1 MYTDSF
7 INIVIQWVTATTS
20 QVVPNEWYAPTRDI
34 FQARL
39 ETFLSRIQK
48 SVGDRAYLLTAIVG
62 EIGNN
67 SFDHNLGQW
76 RDIPGIFFADDINK
90 KVIVLADRGQ
100 GVQQTIS
107 RVMPKIIT
115 DEEAL
120 MVAFTQVVSGRSPER
135 RGNGLKFVAQIIKQR
150 GWSLTFQSGNAEL
163 TYDKGKLLPV
173 HKLQMR
179 INGCLAIIYY

>member
-1 MYTDSF
+1 MTEPLIDSATR
-7 INIVIQWVTATTS
+7 WVVMKTA
-20 QVVPNEWYAPTRDI
+20 QVAPPNEWYASTRDI
-34 FQARL
+34 FQTRL
-39 ETFLSRIQK
+39 ETFLSRTQK
-48 SVGDRAYLLTAIVG
+48 SVGDTAYLLTAIVG

-76 RDIPGIFFADDINK
+76 SDVPGIFFADDINK

-100 GVQQTIS
+100 GVRQTIS
-107 RVMPKIIT
+107 RVMPQIAT

-135 RGNGLKFVAQIIKQR
+135 RGNGLKFVAQIIKQH
-150 GWSLTFQSGNAEL
+150 GWLLTFQSGNAEL
-163 TYDKGKLLPV
+163 KYDQGRLFPV
-173 HKLQMR
+173 CKLQMR

>member
-1 MYTDSF
+1 MHRDHLV
-7 INIVIQWVTATTS
+7 NIAIQWVTATTS
-20 QVVPNEWYAPTRDI
+20 QIVPDEWYSPTRDI

-39 ETFLSRIQK
+39 QTFLSRGQK
-48 SVGDRAYLLTAIVG
+48 SVGDTAYLLTAIVG

-76 RDIPGIFFADDINK
+76 PDVPGIFFADDINK
-90 KVIVLADRGQ
+90 KVVALVDRGQ
-100 GVQQTIS
+100 GIRQTIS

-135 RGNGLKFVAQIIKQR
+135 RGNGLKFVAQIIKQHR
-150 GWSLTFQSGNAEL
+150 WSLTFQSGNAEL
-163 TYDKGKLLPV
+163 MYDKGRLLPI
-173 HKLQMR
+173 HQLETK